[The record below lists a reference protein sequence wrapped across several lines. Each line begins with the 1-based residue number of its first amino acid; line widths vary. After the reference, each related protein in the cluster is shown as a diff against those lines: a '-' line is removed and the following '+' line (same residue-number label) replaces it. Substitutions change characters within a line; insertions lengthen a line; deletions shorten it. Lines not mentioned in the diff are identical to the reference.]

1 MAERWYVGE
10 ARNEIKIG
18 NKKARNDIAARFPL
32 FATAT
37 DDEIFSVF
45 SEDKVKVTVRQVE
58 IALRGGAKGKVDFD
72 EEDEDDGGDKMKEKN
87 KGKSKKK
94 EKKSKKKKV
103 KKEKDED
110 LDDEDLNDDEEDDVK
125 KEDDG
130 LDDLID
136 DD

>member
-37 DDEIFSVF
+37 DDELFDVF

-72 EEDEDDGGDKMKEKN
+72 EEDGEDSGDEM
-87 KGKSKKK
+87 KGKDKGKKKKK
-94 EKKSKKKKV
+94 EKKSKKRKV

-110 LDDEDLNDDEEDDVK
+110 LEDEEEDDVK

-136 DD
+136 DEE